1 MNRKQRKKVV
11 ETRGSS
17 QRPRSKARTSTVR
30 TRRAD
35 TERQTA
41 GLTAQRSV
49 DLTHCHRL
57 LRAMEQ
63 ELTRQVK
70 GLRQPGEPPPFFMS
84 FLVHAKE
91 GLSVWGRYGSVFR
104 SEPQRDSDLYSE
116 IRVGSHRL
124 DNMIDG
130 GLSSDLT
137 QRQSFNWIDGPED
150 LDPDV
155 LRYALWRLTQHK
167 YDESLQEYY
176 EKKKILVEQHLPQRG
191 KSFSVEP
198 VLSHFDD
205 VRPVVF
211 PKKRWEAFV
220 RSTSVL
226 FKHYRF
232 MLDPYVQIRGL
243 NKVRIYVNSEGSR
256 FICQDTYYEVS
267 LQAFLLGPDGVHLE
281 STRTFYGRDPESLPS
296 RKQVADAIDAMAK
309 ELKELAVA
317 KPLDPYAGPALLS
330 GFASGLIFHEA
341 IGHRLEGERMG
352 SRSEGHTFA
361 SKIGQKILPAGVDIV
376 DDPTLATY
384 QDIPLH
390 GTYSIDDEGVRAQ
403 RAELVEDGV
412 LKNFL
417 MSRQLHDGSKRSNG
431 HGRHERFQDPMARM
445 ANLIVTAR
453 DTHTWDELKAK
464 LCEETT
470 RRGLPYGLIIR
481 GVSAGETRT
490 DQYDFQAFKGVPTAV
505 YTVDPK
511 TGKETRVRDV
521 SFIGTPLAVMQRIL
535 AFGDK
540 PDVDN
545 SYCYAE
551 SGAVPVATVAPPMLV
566 GELEL
571 QRASTRRYRP
581 ARLPLP
587 PMR

>member
-1 MNRKQRKKVV
+1 MNRKQRNK
-11 ETRGSS
+11 SS
-17 QRPRSKARTSTVR
+17 VTEPARL
-30 TRRAD
+30 
-35 TERQTA
+35 TA
-41 GLTAQRSV
+41 GLSARRSV
-49 DLTHCHRL
+49 DLAHCKRL

-63 ELTRQVK
+63 ELARQVR
-70 GLRQPGEPPPFFMS
+70 GLRQPGEPPPFFLS
-84 FLVHAKE
+84 YLVHAKE

-104 SEPQRDSDLYSE
+104 SEPHRDSDLYAE
-116 IRVGSHRL
+116 VRIGSHRL

-130 GLSSDLT
+130 GLTSDLA
-137 QRQSFNWIDGPED
+137 QRQSSNWIDGPED

-176 EKKKILVEQHLPQRG
+176 EKKKILVEQHLAQRG

-198 VLSHFDD
+198 KLTHYDD
-205 VRPVVF
+205 VKPVVF
-211 PKKRWEAFV
+211 PKARWEAFV
-220 RSTSVL
+220 RDTSAL
-226 FKHYRF
+226 YRDYRF

-243 NKVRIYVNSEGSR
+243 NKVRIFVNSEGTR
-256 FICQDTYYEVS
+256 FICQDTFYEVS
-267 LQAFLLGPDGVHLE
+267 LQGWLLGPDGVHLE
-281 STRTFYGRDPESLPS
+281 STRTFYGRDPHALPS
-296 RKQVADAIDAMAK
+296 RKQVAAAIEAMAR
-309 ELKELAVA
+309 ELKELAIA
-317 KPLDPYAGPALLS
+317 KPLEPYAGPALLS

-341 IGHRLEGERMG
+341 IGHRLEGERMS

-361 SKIGQKILPAGVDIV
+361 SRLGQRVLPPGLDIV
-376 DDPTLATY
+376 DDPTLSHY
-384 QDIPLH
+384 RDVPLH
-390 GTYSIDDEGVRAQ
+390 GSYSIDDEGVRAQ
-403 RAELVEDGV
+403 RTVLVEDGV

-417 MSRQLHDGSKRSNG
+417 MSRQLVDGAKRSNG

-445 ANLIVTAR
+445 ANLIVSAR
-453 DTHTWDELKAK
+453 ETHSWEELKRK
-464 LCEETT
+464 LCEETA

-521 SFIGTPLAVMQRIL
+521 TFIGTPLAVMQRIL
-535 AFGDK
+535 AFGDST
-540 PDVDN
+540 DVDN

-551 SGAVPVATVAPPMLV
+551 SGAVPVATVAPSMLV

-581 ARLPLP
+581 PRLPFP
-587 PMR
+587 PLR

>member
-1 MNRKQRKKVV
+1 MPAR
-11 ETRGSS
+11 
-17 QRPRSKARTSTVR
+17 RS
-30 TRRAD
+30 AD
-35 TERQTA
+35 LA
-41 GLTAQRSV
+41 
-49 DLTHCHRL
+49 HCKRL

-63 ELTRQVK
+63 ELARQVR
-70 GLRQPGEPPPFFMS
+70 GLRQPGEPPPFFLS
-84 FLVHAKE
+84 YLVHAKE

-104 SEPQRDSDLYSE
+104 SEPHRDSDLYAE
-116 IRVGSHRL
+116 VRVGSHRL

-130 GLSSDLT
+130 GLTSDLT
-137 QRQSFNWIDGPED
+137 QRQSASWIDGPED

-176 EKKKILVEQHLPQRG
+176 EKKKILVEQQLAHSG

-198 VLSHFDD
+198 ELTHYDD
-205 VRPVVF
+205 VKRVVF

-220 RSTSVL
+220 RETSAL
-226 FKHYRF
+226 FRNYRF

-243 NKVRIYVNSEGSR
+243 NKIRIFVSSEGTR

-267 LQAFLLGPDGVHLE
+267 MQGWLLGPDGVHLE

-296 RKQVADAIDAMAK
+296 RKQVAAAIEAMAR
-309 ELKELAVA
+309 ELKELAQA
-317 KPLDPYAGPALLS
+317 KPLEPYAGPALLS

-361 SKIGQKILPAGVDIV
+361 SKLGQRVLPAGVEIV
-376 DDPTLATY
+376 DDPTLTHY
-384 QDIPLH
+384 KDVPLH
-390 GTYSIDDEGVRAQ
+390 GSYKIDDEGVRAQ
-403 RAELVEDGV
+403 RAVLVEDGI
-412 LKNFL
+412 LKSFL
-417 MSRQLHDGSKRSNG
+417 MSRQLADGHKRSNG
-431 HGRHERFQDPMARM
+431 HGRHERYQDPMARM
-445 ANLIVTAR
+445 ANLVVSAR
-453 DTHTWDELKAK
+453 ETHSWDELKRM
-464 LCEETT
+464 LCEETA
-470 RRGLPYGLIIR
+470 RRGLPYGIMIR

-490 DQYDFQAFKGVPTAV
+490 DHYDFQAFKGVPTAV

-521 SFIGTPLAVMQRIL
+521 TFIGTPLAVMQRIL
-535 AFGDK
+535 GFGDTA
-540 PDVDN
+540 DVDN

-551 SGAVPVATVAPPMLV
+551 SGAIPVATVAPPMLV

-581 ARLPLP
+581 ARLPFP
-587 PMR
+587 PLR

>member
-1 MNRKQRKKVV
+1 MTTKRKK
-11 ETRGSS
+11 TASH
-17 QRPRSKARTSTVR
+17 TSAS
-30 TRRAD
+30 RRASAA
-35 TERQTA
+35 RA
-41 GLTAQRSV
+41 GQVRASGVPHVLNLEHSQ
-49 DLTHCHRL
+49 RL

-63 ELTRQVK
+63 ELARHTR
-70 GLRQPGEPPPFFMS
+70 GLRQPGEPPPFFLS
-84 FLVHAKE
+84 YLLHAKE

-104 SEPQRDSDLYSE
+104 SEPQRDADLYAE

-124 DNMIDG
+124 DNTIDG
-130 GLSSDLT
+130 GLTGDLT
-137 QRQSFNWIDGPED
+137 QRQSFNWIEGPED
-150 LDPDV
+150 FDPDV
-155 LRYALWRLTQHK
+155 LRYALWRLSQHK

-176 EKKKILVEQHLPQRG
+176 EKKKILVEQQLPSRG

-198 VLSHFDD
+198 VTTHFDD
-205 VRPVVF
+205 VKPVVF

-220 RSTSVL
+220 RDTSAL
-226 FKHYRF
+226 YRDYRF

-243 NKVRIYVNSEGSR
+243 NKVRIFVNSEGSR

-281 STRTFYGRDPESLPS
+281 STRTFYGRDQSDLPS
-296 RKQVADAIDAMAK
+296 RAKVAAAIDEMAR
-309 ELKELAVA
+309 ELKDLAAA

-352 SRSEGHTFA
+352 SRSEGYTFA
-361 SKIGQKILPAGVDIV
+361 SKIGQRILPPGVDIV
-376 DDPTLATY
+376 DDPTLRSI
-384 QDIPLH
+384 DGVPLH
-390 GTYSIDDEGVRAQ
+390 GAYLIDDEAVPAQ
-403 RAELVEDGV
+403 RTELVEDGV
-412 LKNFL
+412 LKSFL
-417 MSRQLHDGSKRSNG
+417 GSRQLVEGGGKRSNG

-453 DTHTWDELKAK
+453 DTKTWDELKAQ
-464 LCEETT
+464 LCEETL

-490 DQYDFQAFKGVPTAV
+490 DQYDFQAFKGIPTAV

-535 AFGDK
+535 GFGRDSE
-540 PDVDN
+540 VDN

-551 SGAVPVATVAPPMLV
+551 SGAVPVATVAPAMLV